1 MEEAGKY
8 LAVAMQVECTLL
20 PAVTARRGRERGASE
35 PDQKSESR
43 GKEVPL
49 ARTDFEKRIS
59 LNPPPFY

>member
-1 MEEAGKY
+1 MTADEEN
-8 LAVAMQVECTLL
+8 T
-20 PAVTARRGRERGASE
+20 SE

-49 ARTDFEKRIS
+49 AGTDFEKRIS